1 MGQAVYRVGALP
13 EAAID
18 ASAAFYAQHLP
29 AISLRAG
36 EGPESL
42 VVIFPEAT
50 YDHRTW
56 RRAAIADLARAY
68 APVRIVG
75 LAQGDSSNEARIL
88 AYLAAAPGVTGQMF
102 NAFNDSDSPLVET
115 SA

>member
-1 MGQAVYRVGALP
+1 MGQVVYRIGTLP
-13 EAAID
+13 EAALE
-18 ASAAFYAQHLP
+18 ASAAFYARHLS
-29 AISLRAG
+29 AISERAG

-42 VVIFPEAT
+42 VVIFPAAD

-75 LAQGDSSNEARIL
+75 LAEGDPSVEVRIL
-88 AYLAAAPGVTGQMF
+88 AYLAAAPGVTGQMLS
-102 NAFNDSDSPLVET
+102 ACRDTGGLVSEN